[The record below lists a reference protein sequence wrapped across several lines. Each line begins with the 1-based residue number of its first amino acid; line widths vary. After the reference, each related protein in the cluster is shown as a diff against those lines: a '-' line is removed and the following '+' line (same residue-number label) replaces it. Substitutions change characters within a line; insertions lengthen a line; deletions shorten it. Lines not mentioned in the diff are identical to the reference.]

1 MAVISSKPNT
11 KLPWASQG
19 NRAEPTSDKQLEG
32 WNQEIPPHE
41 MENWVQYKQDL
52 AIKYLYQEGI
62 PEWDSSFE
70 FNTTSYVKYNGVIY
84 KLKEAAEVPNVN
96 KQPDIETTSW
106 EIAFEPYGAS
116 SPLAEEIRK
125 IKELEGYLS
134 LYVSKANPVMVGIAT
149 APEFQATAEGGHTFQ
164 DAGTDTGLFL
174 NDNNEPEFKVNNV
187 TKATVRNTPSLTSSD
202 STLVTT
208 AMLQQFQ
215 TNLLGKM
222 FPIGISLITQDSRNP
237 SEYLGFGSWERDLE
251 GRALVGVTTD
261 VTSNSP
267 DWVKSVNRDFGG
279 DEHTL
284 TVEQMPSH
292 THEVGQ
298 QGYKYTFPETYRIV
312 GSSDGTTG
320 DGIIDQLAYRGTTST
335 GGGLPFSIVQRSK
348 TKFIF
353 TRVG

>member
-70 FNTTSYVKYNGVIY
+70 FNTTSYVKYSGVIY
-84 KLKEAAEVPNVN
+84 KLKEDAEVPNVN

-106 EIAFEPYGAS
+106 EIAFEPYGTS

-134 LYVSKANPVMVGIAT
+134 LYVSKVNPIMTGIAI
-149 APEFQATAEGGHTFQ
+149 APEFQATPIGGFTFQ
-164 DAGTDTGLFL
+164 DTGTDTGMFL
-174 NDNNEPEFKVNNV
+174 NDNNEPEFRINNSP
-187 TKATVRNTPSLTSSD
+187 KATVKNSPSITSNDNTV
-202 STLVTT
+202 VTT
-208 AMLQQFQ
+208 AMLRQFEIVLQ
-215 TNLLGKM
+215 DRLM
-222 FPIGISLITQDSRNP
+222 PVGISIITQDSKNP

-251 GRALVGVTTD
+251 GRALVGYSSD
-261 VTSNSP
+261 VTNATP
-267 DWVKSVNRDFGG
+267 DWMKAVNNVYGVTNNTITVPFTGWGTSGKNAGYGSVYDAGRLLTGSGKDENNEVVESVTEAATAFTSQINNVQPSKVK
-279 DEHTL
+279 
-284 TVEQMPSH
+284 
-292 THEVGQ
+292 
-298 QGYKYTFPETYRIV
+298 
-312 GSSDGTTG
+312 
-320 DGIIDQLAYRGTTST
+320 IIW
-335 GGGLPFSIVQRSK
+335 
-348 TKFIF
+348 
-353 TRVG
+353 TRLS